1 MEADSVSV
9 RRQIGKLGLPEK
21 NNLPEVTRSWYSGL
35 ERGAWQA
42 TVHGVAKSRTG
53 LSDFHFH
60 FTRKLVDELGQNPEP
75 WGHVPSLGMTG

>member
-21 NNLPEVTRSWYSGL
+21 NNLPEVTRSWYYGL

-42 TVHGVAKSRTG
+42 Y
-53 LSDFHFH
+53 
-60 FTRKLVDELGQNPEP
+60 NP
-75 WGHVPSLGMTG
+75 WGCKESDRTE